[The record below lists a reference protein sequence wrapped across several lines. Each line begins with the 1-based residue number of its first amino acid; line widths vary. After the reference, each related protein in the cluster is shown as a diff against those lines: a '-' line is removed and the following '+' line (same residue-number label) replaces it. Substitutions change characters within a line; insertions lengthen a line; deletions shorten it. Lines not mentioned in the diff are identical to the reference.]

1 MRTTRL
7 LLPLL
12 AVLAGS
18 GCEIPTSVPVWET
31 EWELLL
37 ARDSVPVRDV
47 VPPEVELVPEGFRM
61 ASFVTRD
68 SVRLE
73 EVCELCT
80 CFDGPIPELTLE
92 PQDYRI
98 ELPARLLEAPLSR
111 GTATLELTNGLGFDL
126 LDDGFGNRG
135 FVRAELVDLRTGDT
149 LVTRVYGEA
158 FPDGATITLT
168 FPLDGVLLSR
178 SIVTRVTGVT
188 PGSQC
193 DDLSLDPT
201 DGLDV
206 RVELMDIA
214 APSARILLN
223 ESDLAPPTRRAAL
236 PEAIAS
242 RLRPDASD
250 LVVALVASSSLGLPV
265 DLELS
270 VAAATAD
277 LYRAGA
283 ALTTPVRIAPGAPED
298 PARLRREYVVDPALL
313 QDRDSILVAG
323 RTTLSQG
330 RTVTVRGPE
339 LLTYEVRLRARVPS
353 R

>member
-1 MRTTRL
+1 MRATRF

-12 AVLAGS
+12 AVLVGS
-18 GCEIPTSVPVWET
+18 GCDIPTSVPVWDT

-47 VPPEVELVPEGFRM
+47 VPPEVELVDGGFRV

-73 EVCELCT
+73 DVCELCT
-80 CFDGPIPELTLE
+80 CFDGPIPELTLD
-92 PQDYRI
+92 PRDYRI
-98 ELPARLLEAPLSR
+98 DLPARLLEAPLSR

-135 FVRAELVDLRTGDT
+135 FVRADLVDLRTGDT
-149 LVTRVYGEA
+149 LVTRVYGEP
-158 FPDGATITLT
+158 FPDGATVTLT

-178 SIVTRVTGVT
+178 SVVARVTGVT

-193 DDLSLDPT
+193 DDLALDPT

-206 RVELMDIA
+206 RVELLDIE
-214 APSARILLN
+214 APSARILLR
-223 ESDLAPPTRRAAL
+223 EADLAPPVRRAAL
-236 PEAIAS
+236 PEAIAT
-242 RLRPDASD
+242 RLQPEASD
-250 LVVALVASSSLGLPV
+250 LVVALVASSTLGLPV

-270 VAAATAD
+270 VAGSTDD
-277 LYRAGA
+277 LYGAAA
-283 ALTTPVRIAPGAPED
+283 ALTTPVRIASGGVDD
-298 PARLRREYVVDPALL
+298 PTALQREYVVDPALL
-313 QDRDSILVAG
+313 RDRDSIVVAG